1 MRGTGSVTNG
11 SSPLVVVDGIVVDN
25 DFLGNLDMNDIE
37 SFEVLKDASSAAIFG
52 ARGGNGV
59 ILISTKNGKEGK
71 TKFTYNSYFEIKMPE
86 LEENIYVSVQEW
98 ADRELAAT
106 GQLSDKTNCKLALQN
121 DRDWQ
126 DIIFDGGMIEKSLIS
141 AREVVANALHIG
153 SSLNYL
159 SDEGVLL
166 TDKFDRYSLRL
177 KVESNVGDNF
187 KIGANISLIL

>member
-1 MRGTGSVTNG
+1 
-11 SSPLVVVDGIVVDN
+11 
-25 DFLGNLDMNDIE
+25 MNDIE

-71 TKFTYNSYFEIKMPE
+71 TKFTYNSYFGNKNGRIG
-86 LEENIYVSVQEW
+86 ENIYVSVQEW

-106 GQLSDKTNCKLALQN
+106 GQLSDKTNYKLALLN

-126 DIIFDGGMIEKSLIS
+126 DIIFDGGMIESHSFS
-141 AREVVANALHIG
+141 ARG
-153 SSLNYL
+153 GSQRTTFSSSLNYL

-187 KIGANISLIL
+187 KIGANISPSYSDRRRFDGSTHDLSLIHI